1 MLSIE
6 TGGFS
11 LGLERAVVLGPLRA
25 GVAGAGTETELPL
38 DQADTRALTRT
49 GQYAWRAEAGN
60 ATLALPVFAQRDGIA
75 HVHLRLRLFK
85 PTDPAT
91 WGMVVPA
98 YRNRLDAAG
107 LAAAQARTLLLPT
120 VLAADSVLLR
130 PWWATE
136 GLGVGADDTRY

>member
-1 MLSIE
+1 MTSTRWL
-6 TGGFS
+6 TLFLLFVS
-11 LGLERAVVLGPLRA
+11 LVLLIPGLFAPVLTIR
-25 GVAGAGTETELPL
+25 GV
-38 DQADTRALTRT
+38 LT
-49 GQYAWRAEAGN
+49 
-60 ATLALPVFAQRDGIA
+60 RDGIA